1 MPSGIM
7 AVTWAK
13 KAVCNK
19 KTHNETQPNNMR
31 KIIAIG
37 ESVLDTVFRAG
48 QPVRAMVGGRIACA
62 TALLGSRGLPCSM
75 VSECCTDSV
84 GDLVVD
90 FLKRN
95 HVDVRSVDRFT
106 DGATALSAIF
116 QDDDCATQR
125 IVNYGR
131 YPKERFDVVWPR
143 IDEDD
148 VLIFG
153 SLYAIDLPQRERLFE
168 LVKHAVERKAIIVY
182 LPGFQHGINFRITK
196 VMPAIL
202 ENLELAHVV
211 IAHDR
216 DLTDIFSGETGEE
229 AFHNHIEYYG
239 GNCLHIHPDLAV
251 TRMIQEHRTHLPAA
265 GEPTPHMLL
274 WQAAF
279 VAGVVEQL
287 FASEVTYQSLPDMDD
302 DAWRDILRNAQ
313 QLAHQCVPQ
322 NPTFNNTLTLP
333 RQ

>member
-1 MPSGIM
+1 
-7 AVTWAK
+7 
-13 KAVCNK
+13 
-19 KTHNETQPNNMR
+19 MR

-37 ESVLDTVFRAG
+37 ESVLDTVFNAG

-62 TALLGSRGLPCSM
+62 TALLASRGWPCSM
-75 VSECCTDSV
+75 VSECCTDRV
-84 GDLVVD
+84 GDLIVD
-90 FLKRN
+90 FLERN

-116 QDDDCATQR
+116 QDDDSAARR

-168 LVKHAVERKAIIVY
+168 LVKHAAERKAIIVY
-182 LPGFQHGINFRITK
+182 LPGFQHGIDFRITR

-211 IAHDR
+211 IAHDS
-216 DLTDIFSGETGEE
+216 DLTDIFPGETGEE

-251 TRMIQEHRTHLPAA
+251 TRLAQAHRNHLPAA
-265 GEPTPHMLL
+265 GKPTQHMLL

-287 FASEVTYQSLPDMDD
+287 LATDVTHQSLPHMDD
-302 DAWRDILRNAQ
+302 DAWQALVLKAQ
-313 QLAHQCVPQ
+313 QLAHQCVTQ
-322 NPTFNNTLTLP
+322 NPTFNNTLTQP